1 MLRTL
6 LLLLAIWI
14 ALVLIRDAMRKRR
27 ARNTTT
33 DQIVTT
39 VRCAHC
45 GVHLPTHRALQ
56 HTDGRHYC
64 SPEHARGDG

>member
-1 MLRTL
+1 ML

-14 ALVLIRDAMRKRR
+14 ALVLIRDVLRR
-27 ARNTTT
+27 RRIRTTSSAPV
-33 DQIVTT
+33 VTT
-39 VRCAHC
+39 VCCAHC

-56 HTDGRHYC
+56 HVDGRHYC